1 MPKYPETAPFMQR
14 LVRDEAGNTLMLA
27 GAALLPLLGMVGGGV
42 DMSRAY
48 LANSRLQQA
57 CDAGVLAA
65 RKRLGSSA
73 AVDGKIPADVAEVGN
88 RFFNINFQ
96 SGAYGTDQRSFVMTL
111 EDDYA
116 ITGEAEVDVPTAL
129 MNVFGINDV
138 PIAVECEARLSFP
151 NLDLMMAIDV
161 TGSMRHTNAGD
172 SQSRIESV
180 KSVIRNFHK
189 RLEGSKAPGVRLR
202 YGFVPYA
209 SNVNVGHLLDD
220 SWVVDDWVY
229 QSRELDSKNTSVGY
243 TTFDKNWQ
251 YQSGTVTDWQTLSS
265 FPATYIPGSSGG
277 GGQGDAKGGST
288 PGRWECQG
296 AKPGDTLS
304 RKDEV
309 LETIKTEVSD
319 PPGTRTVV
327 KKKRTE
333 NGTTYNIKRAGETCY
348 IESRSYTDFVNTF
361 ETVTKPEY
369 RTSTAF
375 RYAPIARDV
384 RNWRSESNGCM
395 EERATYAITDP
406 LNVDFDQALDLD
418 IDRLP
423 ETGDDATKWRPQY
436 PKAIYVRSL
445 DGNGNGKITLSEVV
459 TGSNF
464 ADTGNWW
471 FSDCPAPA
479 QKPEEMNPAELDR
492 FLATLK
498 TEGST
503 YHDIGMLWAARL
515 LSPTG
520 IFSAH
525 NADTTPANP
534 TSRHII
540 FLTDGQTE
548 PYDIAYGAY
557 GVEALDQR
565 RWTVGSALSLVD
577 TVETRFEVAC
587 LEARKRNINVWV
599 IAFGTA
605 INQSMIDCAGNGRY
619 FEAGDAD
626 SLEETFGK
634 IADSLGDLRISQ

>member
-1 MPKYPETAPFMQR
+1 MTFMGH
-14 LVRDEAGNTLMLA
+14 LARDEAGNTLMLA

-65 RKRLGSSA
+65 RKRLGSS
-73 AVDGKIPADVAEVGN
+73 VVLDGKVPADVADVGN

-96 SGAYGTDQRSFVMTL
+96 SGAYGTDERSFVMTL

-151 NLDLMMAIDV
+151 NLDMMMAIDV

-180 KSVIRNFHK
+180 KAVIRNFHK

-209 SNVNVGHLLDD
+209 SNVNVGHLLEDG
-220 SWVVDDWVY
+220 WVVDDWTY
-229 QSRELDSKNTSVGY
+229 QSRELDSKSTSVGY

-251 YQSGTVTDWQTLSS
+251 YQSGSVTEWDSLSS
-265 FPATYIPGSSGG
+265 FPATYIPGNPGS
-277 GGQGDAKGGST
+277 GGQGDAASGGTSA
-288 PGRWECQG
+288 RWECQG
-296 AKPGDTLS
+296 GKPGDKLS
-304 RKDEV
+304 RDYEHI
-309 LETIKTEVSD
+309 ETTKTEVTD

-327 KKKRTE
+327 RKRQIE
-333 NGTTYNIKRAGETCY
+333 NGTIYRVQRVGETCY
-348 IESRSYTDFVNTF
+348 VQSRTYTDFTNTF

-369 RTSTAF
+369 RTSTAY

-384 RNWRSESNGCM
+384 RNWRDESNGCI
-395 EERATYAITDP
+395 EERSTYPITDP
-406 LNVDFDQALDLD
+406 ANVDFDKAIDLD
-418 IDRLP
+418 IDRVP
-423 ETGDDATKWRPQY
+423 DGDDNTKWRPHY
-436 PKAIYVRSL
+436 AKAIYVRSL
-445 DGNGNGKITLSEVV
+445 DGNGNGDISVPEVV
-459 TGSNF
+459 TGKNF

-471 FSDCPAPA
+471 FSDCPARA
-479 QKPEEMNPAELDR
+479 KKSEEMTPGQLDSY
-492 FLATLK
+492 LATLN

-503 YHDIGMLWAARL
+503 YHDLGMLWAARL

-520 IFSAH
+520 ILAAH
-525 NADTTPANP
+525 NADATPDNP

-557 GVEALDQR
+557 GIEALDQR
-565 RWTVGSALSLVD
+565 RWAPGGTMSLVD
-577 TVETRFEVAC
+577 TVETRFEIAC

-599 IAFGTA
+599 VAFGTS

-619 FEAGDAD
+619 FEAGDAGQLD
-626 SLEETFGK
+626 NIFGK
-634 IADSLGDLRISQ
+634 IADSLGDLRISR